1 MGTPREQLAELL
13 KKARLD
19 AGFESHNALAKRLA
33 VSRSVVT
40 KAENSTQPIPSEAL
54 LVAWAGAT
62 GASLDKLTDL
72 ARRCRS
78 GTPEWFMPYRQAEG
92 EATTIRS
99 WAPLIH
105 PGLVQTE
112 AYAFEVL
119 AVEPSTAGRLN
130 DLVAARME
138 RQQVLQRVYLTVAI
152 YAPVMYHLIGSP
164 AVMTEQSGHLL
175 DLAQRPNISLHIVP
189 EGSNTGVWGAI
200 DIASHDGAD
209 TVCLTTGLNDVTT
222 TSTEVA
228 DQAMRAFDRILGA
241 AMPTG
246 ESLDFVR
253 AAEGHWK
260 EQT

>member
-1 MGTPREQLAELL
+1 MGGC
-13 KKARLD
+13 D
-19 AGFESHNALAKRLA
+19 
-33 VSRSVVT
+33 RS
-40 KAENSTQPIPSEAL
+40 PS
-54 LVAWAGAT
+54 
-62 GASLDKLTDL
+62 
-72 ARRCRS
+72 
-78 GTPEWFMPYRQAEG
+78 RQADRPGAAVPLGYTRMVHALPAGRGRGDHAPELG
-92 EATTIRS
+92 
-99 WAPLIH
+99 PLIH

-130 DLVAARME
+130 ELVAARMD
-138 RQQVLQRVYLTVAI
+138 RQQVLQRVYLTVVI
-152 YAPVMYHLIGSP
+152 YAPVMYHLIGAP
-164 AVMTEQSGHLL
+164 AVMAEQSGHLL
-175 DLAQRPNISLHIVP
+175 ELAQRPNISLHIVP

-222 TSTEVA
+222 TSTDVA

-241 AMPTG
+241 AMPAA